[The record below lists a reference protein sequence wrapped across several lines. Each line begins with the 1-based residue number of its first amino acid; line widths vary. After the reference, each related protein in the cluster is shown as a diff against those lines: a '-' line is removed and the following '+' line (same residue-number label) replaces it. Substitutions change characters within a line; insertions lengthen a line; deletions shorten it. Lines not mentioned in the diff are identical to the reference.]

1 MLWPLS
7 GLGIENFPTWAV
19 ALILAVE
26 VGVRL
31 AVLGFIPENRRPQTA
46 MAWLIAIF
54 FIPALALPLFLL
66 IGSAKLSARRQRRQA
81 RINEEVLK
89 ATRGM
94 DLSDQLR
101 DLDEQLGGTAALNR
115 NLGAFPVQDGNSID
129 LISDYDDYF
138 DQLADVIDEAEQ
150 YVHVLFY
157 IIGADDTAGKV
168 LDALERAAAR
178 GVTVRLLYDHVGSM
192 RTNGYRRLVRRLRM
206 AGRRW
211 PDHFNWHRVLP
222 IRPFRLRFSRPD
234 LRNHRKIVV
243 VDGHTAFT
251 GSANLIES
259 QYLRRTSRRLGR
271 HWVELN
277 ARITGPAVSGLD
289 IVFATDWYAESD
301 ENLALTRHG
310 HPLMVDI
317 EADEAAR
324 GGSLAQVVPSGPGF
338 PDENNLRLFNDL
350 IYQAT
355 DRIVVCTP
363 YLVPDDSLLYALT
376 NASYRN
382 VDVVV
387 LVTEKADQLLVQHA
401 QQSYY
406 QALLEAGVRI
416 LRYPAPDVLHSKF
429 MVIDRDTAVLGS
441 SNMDMRSFTLNLEV
455 TLMVVDEETVR
466 AFDQI
471 LAQYFA
477 ISSEVTAEAWAGR
490 SLATRY
496 LDNVSRLTAALQ

>member
-1 MLWPLS
+1 
-7 GLGIENFPTWAV
+7 
-19 ALILAVE
+19 
-26 VGVRL
+26 
-31 AVLGFIPENRRPQTA
+31 
-46 MAWLIAIF
+46 
-54 FIPALALPLFLL
+54 
-66 IGSAKLSARRQRRQA
+66 
-81 RINEEVLK
+81 
-89 ATRGM
+89 
-94 DLSDQLR
+94 
-101 DLDEQLGGTAALNR
+101 
-115 NLGAFPVQDGNSID
+115 
-129 LISDYDDYF
+129 
-138 DQLADVIDEAEQ
+138 
-150 YVHVLFY
+150 
-157 IIGADDTAGKV
+157 
-168 LDALERAAAR
+168 
-178 GVTVRLLYDHVGSM
+178 
-192 RTNGYRRLVRRLRM
+192 
-206 AGRRW
+206 
-211 PDHFNWHRVLP
+211 
-222 IRPFRLRFSRPD
+222 
-234 LRNHRKIVV
+234 
-243 VDGHTAFT
+243 
-251 GSANLIES
+251 
-259 QYLRRTSRRLGR
+259 
-271 HWVELN
+271 
-277 ARITGPAVSGLD
+277 
-289 IVFATDWYAESD
+289 
-301 ENLALTRHG
+301 
-310 HPLMVDI
+310 MVDI

-355 DRIVVCTP
+355 HRIVVCTP